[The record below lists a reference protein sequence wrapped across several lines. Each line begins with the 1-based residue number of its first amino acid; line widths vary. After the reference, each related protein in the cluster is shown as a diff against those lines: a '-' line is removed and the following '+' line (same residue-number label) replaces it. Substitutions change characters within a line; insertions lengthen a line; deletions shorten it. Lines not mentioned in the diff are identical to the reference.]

1 VNNQTPRQGITTA
14 FGAAVLLVVLA
25 VVVGITL
32 AGGGDDPARRRAV
45 ALAASV
51 AGGGALAGW
60 FASRLSRG
68 KAAATAMAGGLGA
81 TLLRLGPMLAALGW
95 ITSQGGELK
104 DAGAG
109 GLLVA
114 FYLPL
119 LAADILLTL
128 LAGPGGRRNGGVN
141 GVN

>member
-1 VNNQTPRQGITTA
+1 MNSQPPSRGTTTA
-14 FGAAVLLVVLA
+14 LGAVVLLVVLA

-45 ALAASV
+45 AFAASV

-60 FASRLSRG
+60 FASRSSRG
-68 KAAATAMAGGLGA
+68 RAAATAMAGGLGA

-109 GLLVA
+109 GLLVI

-128 LAGPGGRRNGGVN
+128 LTGPGGRWNGGIN
-141 GVN
+141 GLN